1 MSDAL
6 PGDLVACRRTP
17 IFDQD
22 SLPAGLRRR
31 HSTKEGVWGLIV
43 VLEGRLLFR
52 LLDPP
57 SERILDPQTSGVVQ
71 PAQCHEVEPLGPVR
85 FFVEFY
91 GDAAAAASKAASLTE
106 TAAPV
111 ELSSPACSADQ
122 ADDSYMGYAGKAELI
137 VFLNELLEA
146 ERAGARVTLET
157 ARAARSPAIA
167 ELMRNIQHDEARWCA
182 MLLRWIKVLDGAA
195 SPRMGAFYDKAMAI
209 DDLAARI
216 GFLNRGQGWVVRK
229 LREILPRVRDAGL
242 HADLTQMLTSHVA
255 NITLASSADLS
266 AA

>member
-1 MSDAL
+1 MSDTL
-6 PGDLVACRRTP
+6 PEDLAAYRRTP

-22 SLPAGLRRR
+22 SLPAGLRLR

-43 VLEGRLLFR
+43 VLEGRLRYR

-71 PAQCHEVEPLGPVR
+71 PAQPHEVEPLGPVR
-85 FFVEFY
+85 FYVEFY
-91 GDAAAAASKAASLTE
+91 SDGAPAGSKTASAIPL
-106 TAAPV
+106 

-122 ADDSYMGYAGKAELI
+122 ADDSYMGYASTSEL
-137 VFLNELLEA
+137 VTFLNELLEA

-157 ARAARSPAIA
+157 ARTARSPAIA
-167 ELMRNIQHDEARWCA
+167 ELMRNIQHDEVRWCA
-182 MLLRWIKVLDGAA
+182 MLLRRIKTLEGAA

-209 DDLAARI
+209 DDLSTRI
-216 GFLNRGQGWVVRK
+216 GFVNRGQGWVVRK
-229 LREILPRVRDAGL
+229 LREMLPRVRDAEL
-242 HADLTQMLTSHVA
+242 HADLTDMLTSHVA
-255 NITLASSADLS
+255 NIALTNSADLS